1 MGNYAEFW
9 VGPFYLGR
17 TKGEA
22 DPGLVHLFRDS
33 DQTVLEAKKSDL
45 PFNRRLWFD
54 HVKNDETVTTFFY
67 HAPVPVVRERLNL
80 KGYTVVAAL
89 SAVSLCL
96 QLAAT
101 SYDSWRWHFEA
112 LAGATGEDWFA
123 GFKGIKDNEQA
134 SEAVPARLY
143 GAAGGGGAGNPGGGS
158 LCSPWRSPSAPRTAP
173 L

>member
-123 GFKGIKDNEQA
+123 CLKWSKDNEQA
-134 SEAVPARLY
+134 NEAGPAQEN
-143 GAAGGGGAGNPGGGS
+143 GAGGRPSGGCAGGGFG
-158 LCSPWRSPSAPRTAP
+158 CH
-173 L
+173 